1 LAAGQTLDYL
11 ARSRVRQK
19 KRRRDRLIELAHRYD
34 WVIGYLDEVWWS
46 RFALPHMQMW
56 SDEEHPARLHRQP
69 RPAEDPDPQAL
80 ACYGL
85 WCDRQ
90 QEMFLRFVTGRPV
103 SVVTTAFLDWTCR
116 ELGQRGHR
124 VLVLI
129 WDNASWHVSAEVREW
144 IAAHNAA
151 AKQRGE
157 GVRIL
162 VVGLPTKSPWL
173 NKIEPKWQH
182 GKEAIVERDEVL
194 TAVEMEARVCAYY
207 DTPVQE
213 HLVQPPPTPRRG
225 RRAAEAA
232 ALLEASRGQQAAHAV
247 KPQQAA

>member
-1 LAAGQTLDYL
+1 M
-11 ARSRVRQK
+11 
-19 KRRRDRLIELAHRYD
+19 AHQYD

-46 RFALPHMQMW
+46 RFALPSMHLW
-56 SDEEHPARLHRQP
+56 SDEEHPARLQRQTP
-69 RPAEDPDPQAL
+69 TAADPDPQAL

-103 SVVTTAFLDWTCR
+103 SAVTTAFLDWTCR
-116 ELGQRGHR
+116 ELWQRGHK

-182 GKEAIVERDEVL
+182 GKEAIVERDEAL
-194 TAVEMEARVCAYY
+194 TAPEVEARVCAYFR
-207 DTPVQE
+207 TTVHE
-213 HLVQPPPTPRRG
+213 HLVQPPTEPRRG
-225 RRAAEAA
+225 RRTQAAPSPPEANQ
-232 ALLEASRGQQAAHAV
+232 GQQAAHAV

>member
-1 LAAGQTLDYL
+1 M
-11 ARSRVRQK
+11 
-19 KRRRDRLIELAHRYD
+19 
-34 WVIGYLDEVWWS
+34 IGYLDEVWWS
-46 RFALPHMQMW
+46 RFALPHMHLW
-56 SDEEHPARLHRQP
+56 SEEECPAHLQAR
-69 RPAEDPDPQAL
+69 RPAAGDPDPQAL

-103 SVVTTAFLDWTCR
+103 SHVTTAFLAWVCD
-116 ELGQRGHR
+116 ELWQRGHK

-151 AKQRGE
+151 AKQQGE
-157 GVRIL
+157 GLRLL

-182 GKEAIVERDEVL
+182 GKEAIVERDGVLMAAEV
-194 TAVEMEARVCAYY
+194 EARVCAYFQA
-207 DTPVQE
+207 TPQE
-213 HLVQPPPTPRRG
+213 HLVQRPAEPRRAQ
-225 RRAAEAA
+225 RHATAPHMLDADRQ
-232 ALLEASRGQQAAHAV
+232 QQAAHAA